1 MMVIWSSA
9 AAGVEL
15 QVILGCRLIGVD
27 YGIQIILPVKEVQ
40 RPLMLM
46 NFSSPS
52 GPSHPSL
59 GIHPCPPPLELTG
72 LFAP

>member
-27 YGIQIILPVKEVQ
+27 AVGAPKDFRGQMVLHHV
-40 RPLMLM
+40 
-46 NFSSPS
+46 SSGLS
-52 GPSHPSL
+52 GESL
-59 GIHPCPPPLELTG
+59 RHLQCDPPG
-72 LFAP
+72 SW